1 MEWRNF
7 LTQSLF
13 MVCRC
18 LSYQV
23 FHFFCI
29 IVDIIQNMHMRILS
43 KHLLSNGNE
52 GLNLVWKSFTIATVY
67 CYSSRTE
74 CCMNNIYIDLLF
86 FLINTELC
94 IDMIIGKNFFLDWD
108 LWFAKSVREECTSA
122 RKLLLLHAFQDF
134 AKIYISVIKGE
145 KRWECI
151 ISLHLASF
159 RCNE

>member
-1 MEWRNF
+1 MKKLPHNHCSWCADVYRTKFSISFALLLILYKICTWEYYQNTSY
-7 LTQSLF
+7 L
-13 MVCRC
+13 MV
-18 LSYQV
+18 
-23 FHFFCI
+23 
-29 IVDIIQNMHMRILS
+29 MRV
-43 KHLLSNGNE
+43 N
-52 GLNLVWKSFTIATVY
+52 LNLVWKLFTIATVH

-86 FLINTELC
+86 FNQYWIMYWY
-94 IDMIIGKNFFLDWD
+94 DHWKKNFFLDWD

-122 RKLLLLHAFQDF
+122 RKLHLLHAFQDF

-151 ISLHLASF
+151 IRLHLASF